1 MTKYDDFI
9 KNPKSVIPAQ
19 AGIHNTLNLLDSRL
33 RGNDK
38 KKARLTFYETIK
50 YCSKIIL
57 IAVFPILYLCVIA
70 ANVHAATIQTN
81 RFHLYLRQG
90 IDKAFNLETSSAIDL
105 INKAI
110 ELEPENPSGY
120 AYMAMLYLFSYEMSF
135 DLDARKKDQEAI
147 VLHVGTA
154 LEKGKKRL
162 EINPKDSEAYLS
174 MAMAKIAK
182 VNWTI
187 HEKRYLAMAQETSNI
202 WNYLEKASAAEPNNF
217 DIYFLMGIL
226 HYHIDHL
233 PGLTHLAS
241 SVLITSGDSQK
252 GLKEIELAA
261 QKGDLLRNM
270 AQTELLSAY
279 MIFEKKP
286 ALALPVIRE
295 LREKFPNNYNYLLVQ
310 ANIFAELKRFDEAF
324 ALARE
329 VENNI
334 KTSKAPYSPKLQS
347 RYNQLMGSIFF
358 HQGNYDKATH
368 FFQKVQQDTAF
379 YNTRVRVW
387 TLVRMGM
394 IQDIRKDR
402 AKAQEYYSQALDIEN
417 GEGISKVEARKYL
430 QMPYVPVKA
439 N

>member
-1 MTKYDDFI
+1 M
-9 KNPKSVIPAQ
+9 
-19 AGIHNTLNLLDSRL
+19 
-33 RGNDK
+33 
-38 KKARLTFYETIK
+38 IK
-50 YCSKIIL
+50 YCSKIVIFAIL
-57 IAVFPILYLCVIA
+57 TILFLCAIA
-70 ANVHAATIQTN
+70 ANVDAATIQTN
-81 RFHLYLRQG
+81 RFHLYLKQG
-90 IDKAFNLETSSAIDL
+90 IDKAFNLETADAIDL
-105 INKAI
+105 LKKAI

-120 AYMAMLYLFSYEMSF
+120 AYLAMLHLFSYEMSF

-147 VLHVGTA
+147 VRYVGIA
-154 LEKGKKRL
+154 LEKGQRRL
-162 EINPKDSEAYLS
+162 ESNPKDSEAYL
-174 MAMAKIAK
+174 AMALAKLSK
-182 VNWTI
+182 VNWGI
-187 HEKRYLAMAQETSNI
+187 REKRYLVTAQETSNI

-217 DIYFLMGIL
+217 DVYFLMGLL

-261 QKGDLLRNM
+261 QKGDLLRSI
-270 AQTELLSAY
+270 AQTELLSVY
-279 MIFEKKP
+279 MVFEKKP
-286 ALALPVIRE
+286 ALALPVIQE
-295 LREKFPNNYNYLLVQ
+295 LRQKYPNNYNFLLLQ

-329 VENNI
+329 LENNI
-334 KTSKAPYSPKLQS
+334 KIAKAPYSTKLQS
-347 RYNQLMGSIFF
+347 RYYQLMGSIFF
-358 HQGNYDKATH
+358 HQGDYDKATQ
-368 FFQKVQQDTAF
+368 FFQKVQLDTAF

-402 AKAQEYYSQALDIEN
+402 IKAQEYYSQAVEIEG

-430 QMPYVPVKA
+430 QMPYLPTKA

>member
-1 MTKYDDFI
+1 M
-9 KNPKSVIPAQ
+9 
-19 AGIHNTLNLLDSRL
+19 
-33 RGNDK
+33 
-38 KKARLTFYETIK
+38 IK
-50 YCSKIIL
+50 YCSKIIIFAIL
-57 IAVFPILYLCVIA
+57 PILFLCAIA
-70 ANVHAATIQTN
+70 ANVNAAAIQTN
-81 RFHLYLRQG
+81 RFHLYLKQG
-90 IDKAFNLETSSAIDL
+90 IDKAFNLETADAIEL
-105 INKAI
+105 LNKAI

-120 AYMAMLYLFSYEMSF
+120 AYLAMLHLFSYEMSF

-147 VLHVGTA
+147 VRYVGTA
-154 LEKGKKRL
+154 LEKGQKRL
-162 EINPKDSEAYLS
+162 EINPKDSEAYL
-174 MAMAKIAK
+174 AMALAKLSK
-182 VNWTI
+182 VNWGI
-187 HEKRYLAMAQETSNI
+187 REKRYLVMTQETSNI

-217 DIYFLMGIL
+217 DVYFLMGLL

-261 QKGDLLRNM
+261 QKGDLLRSI
-270 AQTELLSAY
+270 AQTELLSVY

-295 LREKFPNNYNYLLVQ
+295 LRQKFPNNYNYLLLQ
-310 ANIFAELKRFDEAF
+310 ANIFAELRRFDEAF

-334 KTSKAPYSPKLQS
+334 KIAKAPYSPKLQS

-358 HQGNYDKATH
+358 HQGDYDKATQ
-368 FFQKVQQDTAF
+368 FFQKVQLDTAF

-394 IQDIRKDR
+394 MQDIRKDR
-402 AKAQEYYSQALDIEN
+402 AKAQEYYSQAVEIEG
-417 GEGISKVEARKYL
+417 GEGIAKVEARKYL
-430 QMPYVPVKA
+430 QMPYVPTKI

>member
-1 MTKYDDFI
+1 MLMHGFFSKLITMKINCRKY
-9 KNPKSVIPAQ
+9 
-19 AGIHNTLNLLDSRL
+19 
-33 RGNDK
+33 
-38 KKARLTFYETIK
+38 
-50 YCSKIIL
+50 IL
-57 IAVFPILYLCVIA
+57 FAVLPILYLCVIA
-70 ANVHAATIQTN
+70 ANADAATIQIN
-81 RFHLYLRQG
+81 RFHLYLKQG
-90 IDKAFNLETSSAIDL
+90 IGKAFNLETAGAIDL

-120 AYMAMLYLFSYEMSF
+120 AYLSMIHLFSYEMSF

-147 VLHVGTA
+147 VSYVGIA
-154 LEKGKKRL
+154 LEKGQKRL
-162 EINPKDSEAYLS
+162 ENNPKDSEAYLA
-174 MAMAKIAK
+174 MAMAKLAK
-182 VNWTI
+182 VNWAI
-187 HEKRYLAMAQETSNI
+187 REKRYLVMAQETSNI

-217 DIYFLMGIL
+217 DVYFLMGLL

-241 SVLITSGDSQK
+241 SLLITSGDSKK

-261 QKGDLLRNM
+261 QKGDLLRNI
-270 AQTELLSAY
+270 AQTELLSVY
-279 MIFEKKP
+279 MIFEKTP

-295 LREKFPNNYNYLLVQ
+295 LREKFPNNYNYLLLQ

-334 KTSKAPYSPKLQS
+334 KTAKAPYSPKLQS

-358 HQGNYDKATH
+358 HQGDYDKATL
-368 FFQKVQQDTAF
+368 FFQKVQQDTSF

-402 AKAQEYYSQALDIEN
+402 TKAQEYYSQALEIEG

-430 QMPYVPVKA
+430 QMPYVPTKKPS
-439 N
+439 

>member
-1 MTKYDDFI
+1 MMKINCRKYIFF
-9 KNPKSVIPAQ
+9 A
-19 AGIHNTLNLLDSRL
+19 
-33 RGNDK
+33 
-38 KKARLTFYETIK
+38 
-50 YCSKIIL
+50 IL
-57 IAVFPILYLCVIA
+57 PILYLCVIA
-70 ANVHAATIQTN
+70 STVDAATIQTN
-81 RFHLYLRQG
+81 RFHLYLKQG
-90 IDKAFNLETSSAIDL
+90 IDKAFNLETAGAIDL
-105 INKAI
+105 LNKAI

-120 AYMAMLYLFSYEMSF
+120 AYLAMLHLFSYEMSF

-147 VLHVGTA
+147 VRYVGIA
-154 LEKGKKRL
+154 LEKGQKRL
-162 EINPKDSEAYLS
+162 ENNQKDSEAYL
-174 MAMAKIAK
+174 AMALAKMAK
-182 VNWTI
+182 VHWTV
-187 HEKRYLAMAQETSNI
+187 HEKRYLVMAQETSNI

-217 DIYFLMGIL
+217 DVYFLMGLL

-252 GLKEIELAA
+252 GLREIELAA

-279 MIFEKKP
+279 MFFEKKP

-295 LREKFPNNYNYLLVQ
+295 LRQKFPNNYNYLLVQ

-329 VENNI
+329 AENNI
-334 KTSKAPYSPKLQS
+334 KTAKAPYSPKLQS

-358 HQGNYDKATH
+358 HQGDYDKATQ
-368 FFQKVQQDTAF
+368 FFQKVQQDTSF

-402 AKAQEYYSQALDIEN
+402 TKAQEYYSQALEIEN
-417 GEGISKVEARKYL
+417 GEGIAKVEARKYL
-430 QMPYVPVKA
+430 QTPYVATK
-439 N
+439 NIN